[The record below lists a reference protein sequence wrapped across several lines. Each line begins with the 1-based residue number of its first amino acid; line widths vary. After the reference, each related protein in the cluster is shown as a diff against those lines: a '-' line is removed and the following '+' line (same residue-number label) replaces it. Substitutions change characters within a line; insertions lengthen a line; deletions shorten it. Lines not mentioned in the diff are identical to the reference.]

1 MILKRERLYSLSKN
15 GFNLGVS
22 SHWYTMEDTIKV
34 SQLIQKL
41 QEILEKFGDL
51 PVFRAEGLF
60 SLEELQGS
68 VTVQKFTSK
77 YDKTEEV
84 NIAIIE

>member
-1 MILKRERLYSLSKN
+1 
-15 GFNLGVS
+15 
-22 SHWYTMEDTIKV
+22 MEDTIKV

-84 NIAIIE
+84 DIAIIE